1 MLSHRTQLYKK
12 GADAYRRVDPRTQLT
27 QPGKGGAA
35 EVDGVN
41 PSQQRLRRS
50 SVAAA
55 LQPRTQLVVFV
66 ASLLEVL
73 LAAPRGETRRHLEG
87 GRALRAACCAQHQLR
102 RCSISSVAAAACI
115 NSRRRQQCPA
125 TSIAGQPLDRV
136 APKKE
141 FRRTDKVSFIR
152 INLPKE
158 LSSLF

>member
-55 LQPRTQLVVFV
+55 LQPRTQLVVP
-66 ASLLEVL
+66 SLLEVL
-73 LAAPRGETRRHLEG
+73 PAAQHLEVRG
-87 GRALRAACCAQHQLR
+87 
-102 RCSISSVAAAACI
+102 
-115 NSRRRQQCPA
+115 SR
-125 TSIAGQPLDRV
+125 T
-136 APKKE
+136 
-141 FRRTDKVSFIR
+141 
-152 INLPKE
+152 
-158 LSSLF
+158 

>member
-87 GRALRAACCAQHQLR
+87 GRELLLPRSIISVAETNKGQTVFCFLAKYCLYLGMLCTLRAR
-102 RCSISSVAAAACI
+102 
-115 NSRRRQQCPA
+115 A
-125 TSIAGQPLDRV
+125 TLGYRE
-136 APKKE
+136 KKK
-141 FRRTDKVSFIR
+141 FPR
-152 INLPKE
+152 
-158 LSSLF
+158 